1 MAVDVRIKSNVKS
14 IQKKI
19 NKFFFKF
26 PSLTRKGLARASFR
40 LQATI
45 KELSSKSLDADRVP
59 FEEYTKGYVKRLERE
74 GKPTKVDLFYSGRML
89 GSITGKVN
97 SNKKATVFFNNA
109 EMRQRAF
116 FNQTQMGSKN
126 RKFFDIGK
134 KTENIIR
141 KEFVQFMEK
150 EIRKMRLWVLE
161 RI

>member
-14 IQKKI
+14 IQK
-19 NKFFFKF
+19 NFDKFFNKF
-26 PSLTRKGLARASFR
+26 PSITRKGLARASFR

-109 EMRQRAF
+109 EMRQRAL
-116 FNQTQMGSKN
+116 FNQVLNEPKREFFGFDN
-126 RKFFDIGK
+126 R
-134 KTENIIR
+134 TEKLIK

>member
-14 IQKKI
+14 IQK
-19 NKFFFKF
+19 NFDKFFNKF
-26 PSLTRKGLARASFR
+26 PSITRKGLARASFR

-109 EMRQRAF
+109 EMRQRAL
-116 FNQTQMGSKN
+116 FNQVLNEPKREFFGLTNVLKN
-126 RKFFDIGK
+126 
-134 KTENIIR
+134 
-141 KEFVQFMEK
+141 
-150 EIRKMRLWVLE
+150 L
-161 RI
+161 